1 MNSIEL
7 KTGRDASQTPKNPG
21 DRLSHSPTQR
31 HEPAGAHAKSDDLQS
46 SAATVA
52 VPGDFRCRTCR
63 RRAPRWFWLIGV
75 VSALGSWQGLLSQ
88 TVLGA
93 EDPPAILAPPRN
105 QSVSVEATVVFRVS
119 ASGSQPLAMQWRF
132 GESDLPGATNASTFE
147 FICPPFPGSPPTRRR
162 QVPRR
167 CGQRRGGSH
176 RPVESTRIF
185 YRQTARWV
193 PKDGPG

>member
-52 VPGDFRCRTCR
+52 VPRNFRCRTCR
-63 RRAPRWFWLIGV
+63 RRALRWFWLIGV
-75 VSALGSWQGLLSQ
+75 VSALDSWQGLLSQ

-105 QSVSVEATVVFRVS
+105 QSVSVGATVVFRVS
-119 ASGSQPLAMQWRF
+119 ASGSQPLATQWRF
-132 GESDLPGATNASTFE
+132 GESDLPGATNATL
-147 FICPPFPGSPPTRRR
+147 TLTNV
-162 QVPRR
+162 Q
-167 CGQRRGGSH
+167 
-176 RPVESTRIF
+176 
-185 YRQTARWV
+185 AANA
-193 PKDGPG
+193 GPYSVAVS